1 MRSTA
6 IAQGSIEL
14 IDLQVTQGVTFRD
27 LILNSDALQEI
38 FWYLDTYW

>member
-14 IDLQVTQGVTFRD
+14 IDLQVTLGVTFRD
-27 LILNSDALQEI
+27 FTLNFDALQEI
-38 FWYLDTYW
+38 F